1 MQCCQALKGLKCI
14 SKHSLTSF
22 LTSPCIKNIKINE
35 SVIWQA
41 IFETKVKFSLVP
53 DIRDLLTFGD
63 LINILIC
70 IMIVWMN
77 RVPKYKHVKRYFV
90 VLWLILPKIQWFM
103 FPLPLNFSSNRAST
117 GVAYDVI
124 FSVIAGL
131 PKVYPN
137 FSDVPHGVLQ

>member
-1 MQCCQALKGLKCI
+1 MLLGIKWPEMQIKTTSSIFSNI
-14 SKHSLTSF
+14 SMHHKYQ
-22 LTSPCIKNIKINE
+22 NE
-35 SVIWQA
+35 WTYDLA
-41 IFETKVKFSLVP
+41 GYFGATVKFSLVP
-53 DIRDLLTFGD
+53 GFRDVLTFGD

-70 IMIVWMN
+70 KMIVWMN
-77 RVPKYKHVKRYFV
+77 RVLKNKHIKGYFV

-103 FPLPLNFSSNRAST
+103 FPLPLNFGSNRASM

-137 FSDVPHGVLQ
+137 LFDVQHGVLQ